1 MTVFMCGWGSKGL
14 LCLFDQIDFSILTFH
29 MAFRV
34 RFIQTDNAS
43 QLNSVQTQLNSR
55 NNKHRAYGK
64 LSWTASASM
73 KLRHYAFLYIG
84 LSGVGWFLDD
94 LFASMRSLSSFCYKS
109 RLNNIVRAI
118 KLNLYTCTHIFAY
131 GICIGQQLCP
141 YTYSYWGPLCICI
154 SGSVHGNW

>member
-64 LSWTASASM
+64 LS
-73 KLRHYAFLYIG
+73 
-84 LSGVGWFLDD
+84 
-94 LFASMRSLSSFCYKS
+94 
-109 RLNNIVRAI
+109 
-118 KLNLYTCTHIFAY
+118 
-131 GICIGQQLCP
+131 
-141 YTYSYWGPLCICI
+141 
-154 SGSVHGNW
+154 